1 MGKTNANTAIGGKRK
16 LGQSSQPLGKNS
28 RMATLLAGAITKD
41 KSVLAEL
48 GKLIST
54 TKADEAFLRQLKSD
68 MASTSAAGNILN
80 TKICIY
86 LLKSRCVYGAQCSD
100 IHCELPYQW
109 IYKFDDSPNWETVH
123 PQKNEYIELQY
134 SDPNN
139 DEYVIIIINGVSV
152 QLNFKTMK
160 AQDGDKQLTFL
171 RLSTETSAILD
182 TQPLATSW
190 EWFWKDPM
198 GDWKKYGDDAYGFR
212 SKISSQDI
220 EQAYISNPD
229 GQLQFSTQGNVYVL
243 DFVRMLQ
250 CNLIFKTEREV
261 SRRPKFVSN
270 HELESRKKQQEI
282 QKPAEA
288 ATSEFVPVAPPHWNL
303 RPTDE
308 LLSHCRLVP
317 LEERNPSMKT
327 EYKKIES
334 MFSKTMPKTVT
345 IVSISRVENGDLW
358 HNYLSKKAKLK
369 KRNKGVDVEE
379 RQLFHGTKSDTVEA
393 IYRQGFDFRLS
404 GTASGT
410 AYGKGSYFATTAS
423 YSDYYSDVQNGTMP
437 MFIAKVLVG
446 DYTTG
451 HESYTRPPQKDPR
464 DMASPLYD
472 SCVDIVTN
480 PNIFVIFE
488 LCQVYPEYL
497 IRYKYN
503 F

>member
-1 MGKTNANTAIGGKRK
+1 THPKVDA
-16 LGQSSQPLGKNS
+16 
-28 RMATLLAGAITKD
+28 D
-41 KSVLAEL
+41 
-48 GKLIST
+48 ISIVFRT
-54 TKADEAFLRQLKSD
+54 
-68 MASTSAAGNILN
+68 LN
-80 TKICIY
+80 TVQQ
-86 LLKSRCVYGAQCSD
+86 LRESRCVYGAQCSD

-198 GDWKKYGDDAYGFR
+198 GDWKKYGD
-212 SKISSQDI
+212 
-220 EQAYISNPD
+220 
-229 GQLQFSTQGNVYVL
+229 
-243 DFVRMLQ
+243 

-358 HNYLSKKAKLK
+358 HNYL
-369 KRNKGVDVEE
+369 RNKGVDVEE